1 MAKSVIPVS
10 LVLGSGGA
18 RGLAHIGVIRALEE
32 AGVFDIRSVSGS
44 SIGALIGGMYAA
56 GKLDE
61 YEKWVRTLNTGDI
74 WGLLDFSFTW
84 AGLFKGEK
92 LMRKMKEMLGDVQ
105 IEDLPVS
112 FTAVATDVER
122 RREVWLDKGSLY
134 EAVRASIAIPGFFT
148 PAVRDGCVLVD
159 GGLLSPLPIAP
170 VQRSGAEKMIVV
182 SLNGQEEA
190 EWLSSDSDEQAPE
203 VDVARLAKGS
213 ERLAMQG
220 ASGSHYELIEHPG
233 HSEASSGADKT
244 SSDGSMSWFRRMLRD
259 ARGQFGFSSE
269 EGEQADSALE
279 IMTKSLDSMQ
289 DRIARHQLAAY
300 QPDSL
305 IDISVNACG
314 MLDFHRAEEMIE
326 LGHEQARKMILEAL
340 NGAGKHE

>member
-1 MAKSVIPVS
+1 MTKSVIPVS

-56 GKLDE
+56 GKLDA
-61 YEKWVRTLNTGDI
+61 YEQWVRTLDTGDI

-92 LMRKMKEMLGDVQ
+92 LMSKMKDMLGDVQ
-105 IEDLPVS
+105 IEDLPVA
-112 FTAVATDVER
+112 FTAVATDVAR
-122 RREVWLDKGSLY
+122 RREVWLDRGSLY

-148 PAVRDGCVLVD
+148 PAVRDNCVLVD

-190 EWLSSDSDEQAPE
+190 EWLANNRQEGDRPQAE
-203 VDVARLAKGS
+203 AALADAGEAVQNNGS
-213 ERLAMQG
+213 L
-220 ASGSHYELIEHPG
+220 
-233 HSEASSGADKT
+233 
-244 SSDGSMSWFRRMLRD
+244 SWFRRMMRE
-259 ARGQFGFSSE
+259 ARGQLGFSSE

-289 DRIARHQLAAY
+289 DRIARYQLAAY
-300 QPDSL
+300 QPDAL
-305 IDISVNACG
+305 IDISVDACG
-314 MLDFHRAEEMIE
+314 MLDFHRAEAMID
-326 LGHEQARKMILEAL
+326 LGYEQAQKVIHEAL
-340 NGAGKHE
+340 NGGGKA

>member
-32 AGVFDIRSVSGS
+32 AGVFEVRSVSGS
-44 SIGALIGGMYAA
+44 SVGALIGAMYAA

-61 YEKWVRTLNTGDI
+61 YEKWVRTLSTGDI
-74 WGLLDFSFTW
+74 WKLLDFSFTW

-92 LMRKMKEMLGDVQ
+92 LMNKMKDMLGDVL
-105 IEDLPVS
+105 IEDLPVA
-112 FTAVATDVER
+112 FTAVATDVAR
-122 RREVWLDKGSLY
+122 RREVWLDRGSLY

-148 PAVRDGCVLVD
+148 PAVRDDCVLVD

-190 EWLSSDSDEQAPE
+190 EWLAKDHNDEVAD
-203 VDVARLAKGS
+203 VDVQQLEAGEARMEGQS
-213 ERLAMQG
+213 EPSADVVSTRKSARSSLPAEQG
-220 ASGSHYELIEHPG
+220 N
-233 HSEASSGADKT
+233 
-244 SSDGSMSWFRRMLRD
+244 GSMSWFRRMLRE
-259 ARGQFGFSSE
+259 ARGQLGFSSE

-279 IMTKSLDSMQ
+279 IMTKSLDSMK

-305 IDISVNACG
+305 IEISVNSCG
-314 MLDFHRAEEMIE
+314 MLDFHRAEEMIA
-326 LGHEQARKMILEAL
+326 LGHRQAKKVILEAL
-340 NGAGKHE
+340 NGAAKA

>member
-32 AGVFDIRSVSGS
+32 AGVFEVRSVSGS
-44 SIGALIGGMYAA
+44 SVGALIGAMYAA

-74 WGLLDFSFTW
+74 WKLLDFSFTW

-92 LMRKMKEMLGDVQ
+92 LMNKMKDMLGDVL
-105 IEDLPVS
+105 IEDLPVA
-112 FTAVATDVER
+112 FTAVATDVAR
-122 RREVWLDKGSLY
+122 RREVWLDRGSLY

-148 PAVRDGCVLVD
+148 PAVRDDCVLVD

-190 EWLSSDSDEQAPE
+190 EWLAKDHNDEVAD
-203 VDVARLAKGS
+203 VDVQQLEAGEARMEGQS
-213 ERLAMQG
+213 EHSADVVSTRKSTRSSLPAEQG
-220 ASGSHYELIEHPG
+220 N
-233 HSEASSGADKT
+233 
-244 SSDGSMSWFRRMLRD
+244 GSMSWFRRMLRE
-259 ARGQFGFSSE
+259 ARGQLGFSSE

-305 IDISVNACG
+305 IEISVNSCG
-314 MLDFHRAEEMIE
+314 MLDFHRAEEMIA
-326 LGHEQARKMILEAL
+326 LGHRQAKKVILEAL
-340 NGAGKHE
+340 NGAAKA

>member
-32 AGVFDIRSVSGS
+32 AGVFEIRSVSGS

-56 GKLDE
+56 GKLDA
-61 YEKWVRTLNTGDI
+61 YEQWVRTLDTGDI

-92 LMRKMKEMLGDVQ
+92 LMSKMKDMLGDVQ
-105 IEDLPVS
+105 IEDLPVA
-112 FTAVATDVER
+112 FTAVATDVAR
-122 RREVWLDKGSLY
+122 RREVWLDRGSLY

-148 PAVRDGCVLVD
+148 PAVRDNCVLVD

-190 EWLSSDSDEQAPE
+190 AWLASDRKE
-203 VDVARLAKGS
+203 VTS
-213 ERLAMQG
+213 Y
-220 ASGSHYELIEHPG
+220 SGSQ
-233 HSEASSGADKT
+233 SENEAARADGGEVST
-244 SSDGSMSWFRRMLRD
+244 EVVDNNGSLSWFRRMMRE
-259 ARGQFGFSSE
+259 ARGQLGFSSE

-289 DRIARHQLAAY
+289 DRIAQYQLAAY
-300 QPDSL
+300 QPDAL
-305 IDISVNACG
+305 IDISVDACG
-314 MLDFHRAEEMIE
+314 MLDFHRAEAMID
-326 LGHEQARKMILEAL
+326 LGYEKAQKVIHEAL
-340 NGAGKHE
+340 NGGGKA

>member
-32 AGVFDIRSVSGS
+32 AGVFEVRSVSGS
-44 SIGALIGGMYAA
+44 SVGALIGAMYAA

-61 YEKWVRTLNTGDI
+61 YEEWVRTLTTRDI

-84 AGLFKGEK
+84 SGLFKGDK
-92 LMRKMKEMLGDVQ
+92 LMSKMQEMLGDVL
-105 IEDLPVS
+105 IEDLPVA
-112 FTAVATDVER
+112 FTAVATDVDR
-122 RREVWLDKGSLY
+122 RREVWLDRGSLY

-148 PAVRDGCVLVD
+148 PVVRDNCVLVD

-190 EWLSSDSDEQAPE
+190 EWLAKDRQDETPA
-203 VDVARLAKGS
+203 VDIEQLEAGEARL
-213 ERLAMQG
+213 QG
-220 ASGSHYELIEHPG
+220 FSPD
-233 HSEASSGADKT
+233 SGAQGKAVPQT
-244 SSDGSMSWFRRMLRD
+244 AATLPQAEVSNGSTSWFRRMLLE
-259 ARGQFGFSSE
+259 ARGQLGFSSE

-305 IDISVNACG
+305 IEISVNSCG
-314 MLDFHRAEEMIE
+314 MLDFHRGEEMIA
-326 LGHEQARKMILEAL
+326 LGHQQAKKVILEAV
-340 NGAGKHE
+340 NGSVKP

>member
-32 AGVFDIRSVSGS
+32 AGVFEVRSVSGS
-44 SIGALIGGMYAA
+44 SVGALVGAMYVA
-56 GKLDE
+56 GKLDD
-61 YEKWVRTLNTGDI
+61 YEQWVRTLSTGDI

-84 AGLFKGEK
+84 SGLFKGEK
-92 LMRKMKEMLGDVQ
+92 LMNKMKEMLGDVQ
-105 IEDLPVS
+105 IEELPIA
-112 FTAVATDVER
+112 FTAVATDVAR
-122 RREVWLDKGSLY
+122 RREVWLDRGSLY

-148 PAVRDGCVLVD
+148 PAVRDNCVLVD

-190 EWLSSDSDEQAPE
+190 EWLAKDREDETPAVDIEQLEAGQARMEGYTHGNEVQDKAVQSVDSAPAETEQ
-203 VDVARLAKGS
+203 DNG
-213 ERLAMQG
+213 
-220 ASGSHYELIEHPG
+220 SGSV
-233 HSEASSGADKT
+233 
-244 SSDGSMSWFRRMLRD
+244 SWFRRMLQE
-259 ARGQFGFSSE
+259 ARGQLGFSNE
-269 EGEQADSALE
+269 ESEQADSALE

-305 IDISVNACG
+305 IEISVNACG
-314 MLDFHRAEEMIE
+314 MLDFHRAEEMIA
-326 LGHEQARKMILEAL
+326 LGHRQAKKVILEAL
-340 NGAGKHE
+340 NGSA

>member
-1 MAKSVIPVS
+1 MTKSVIPVS

-56 GKLDE
+56 GKLDA
-61 YEKWVRTLNTGDI
+61 YEQWVRTLDTGDI

-92 LMRKMKEMLGDVQ
+92 LMSKMKDMLGDVQ
-105 IEDLPVS
+105 IEDLPVA
-112 FTAVATDVER
+112 FTAVATDVAR
-122 RREVWLDKGSLY
+122 RREVWLDRGSLY

-148 PAVRDGCVLVD
+148 PAVRDNCVLVD

-190 EWLSSDSDEQAPE
+190 EWLANGRQEDDRPPAEGA
-203 VDVARLAKGS
+203 LADAGEAAQNNGS
-213 ERLAMQG
+213 L
-220 ASGSHYELIEHPG
+220 
-233 HSEASSGADKT
+233 
-244 SSDGSMSWFRRMLRD
+244 SWFRRMMRE
-259 ARGQFGFSSE
+259 ARGQLGFSSE

-289 DRIARHQLAAY
+289 DRIAQYQLAAY
-300 QPDSL
+300 QPDAL
-305 IDISVNACG
+305 IEISVDACG
-314 MLDFHRAEEMIE
+314 MLDFHRAEAMID
-326 LGHEQARKMILEAL
+326 LGYEKAQKVIHEAL
-340 NGAGKHE
+340 NGGGKA

>member
-44 SIGALIGGMYAA
+44 SVGALVGAMYAA

-92 LMRKMKEMLGDVQ
+92 LMNKMKEMLGDVR
-105 IEDLPVS
+105 IEELPVA
-112 FTAVATDVER
+112 FTAVATDVDR
-122 RREVWLDKGSLY
+122 RREVWLDRGSLY

-148 PAVRDGCVLVD
+148 PVTREGCVLVD

-190 EWLSSDSDEQAPE
+190 EWLATDHNDEV
-203 VDVARLAKGS
+203 VDVDIKQLEAGEARMEAQSGTATVNDDVEKPIKASLPADAGNGS
-213 ERLAMQG
+213 L
-220 ASGSHYELIEHPG
+220 
-233 HSEASSGADKT
+233 
-244 SSDGSMSWFRRMLRD
+244 SWFRRMLRE
-259 ARGQFGFSSE
+259 ARGQLGFSSE

-314 MLDFHRAEEMIE
+314 MLDFHRAEEMIA
-326 LGHEQARKMILEAL
+326 LGHRQAKNVILEAL
-340 NGAGKHE
+340 NGAAKA